1 MSSNQPY
8 VTIRSRRPHDGNSV
22 SSADSTVGARV
33 TTNQSRRVHSQA
45 GDGQYG
51 SSSGDAPRTA
61 THDTSRVS
69 YHVKHLDSFVQ
80 TLEDSANRAFPN
92 RGRSSQRY
100 KKVQALL
107 LHWGS
112 DDLFVLPELEDLER
126 CLREDYAFDTEIFP
140 IPSENSHLELMMQ
153 VGKLIK
159 DHEAQDTLFLVYYG
173 GHARIDESR
182 QSTWCATRHPDSP
195 WLQWSA
201 IQTLLE
207 RSASDV
213 LILLD
218 CCAGAASA
226 TFPNGNSITE
236 TISASSWDAIAP
248 DPGRYSFTNALIE
261 VLQEW
266 RLRAFSAAM
275 LHAEVLARLK
285 HPRPITINGK
295 LFEARSTPVHFM
307 MTSNHKAPSIEM
319 SRILPPEARPPSPPQ
334 DTVASESETPEG
346 IPGGRGPGAPI
357 SGEPNEDTPHVMI
370 SLALEDNQQ
379 LDLNAWE
386 QWLSNFPAMA
396 KYVKVQG
403 VFKSHSTLL
412 LLSMPV
418 MVWDLLPENH
428 ATSFIAFIRSNNMML
443 QKGQKDKA
451 AMQVAVRGSRAEPD
465 LTEPDSAS
473 MNTFFSDTTYT
484 YAPTD
489 QGSVASQRLADMRSY
504 SLGMGQASRR
514 NTAGGQLVSAEPV
527 SPSSSPPR
535 GAAGL
540 LRTGHSTTS
549 LATLQRQLSSASQTS
564 SEAVIS
570 RTMIPN
576 QQRSSRTTV
585 YRDIAEPPKFS
596 QHVETLLQQYY
607 QQEPLPNDDQKN
619 FVASNLGIELW
630 DVEAWFHHRRE
641 RDVVSQQFQN
651 LKMGGST
658 PGAYEGA
665 QMILPHHLNRI
676 IEILTPSRILLI
688 DLRSPTDFERSHING
703 AINLRAPLKFIQDAP
718 FDMIE
723 RAFPDEPS
731 RQKFGQWQSAVCMV
745 VYARAVDSSWE
756 CPVADVLY
764 QKFKSWGWPGRC
776 FVLKGHYRE
785 FSVSYSAS
793 IVGSKTAASSTTSTH
808 EQAGGPARA
817 EPPHRRDNAQKQTE
831 SRPSEDDDADAAAR
845 LRQQYDDLLTQI
857 DSEEGRVNP
866 STPDPTASPE
876 RAQAMGQ
883 HERDLEAEFRRRVP
897 DLYRKAL
904 DSSSTSS
911 SRCVSTTA
919 PDAPAAVPVPVP
931 VPVRSD
937 GSDQPATRSD
947 RAGGDRERRP
957 SFGFDTKA
965 PFVEYLDR
973 GLSHIRQ
980 GKPSDQDDNTSSSST
995 TVSPPSNNNN
1005 AANVSPGL
1013 SKLAAEGC
1021 YFDSGAAATANAATT
1036 PPPPPLPS
1044 DDSYVKI
1051 SRGDAQLASD
1061 PGLGGKDG
1069 TTKDVHQHHRPSHQQ
1084 HQHNNNNPVAAA
1096 ASGDETPRRGRGGFL
1111 NKVLRRA

>member
-1 MSSNQPY
+1 MGDHQPY
-8 VTIRSRRPHDGNSV
+8 VTIRSRRPYDGNSV
-22 SSADSTVGARV
+22 SSGADSTVGARV
-33 TTNQSRRVHSQA
+33 TTHQSRRVHSQA

-126 CLREDYAFDTEIFP
+126 CLREDYAFNTDIFA

-182 QSTWCATRHPDSP
+182 QSTWCATRNPDSP

-266 RLRAFSAAM
+266 RLRTFSAAM

-307 MTSNHKAPSIEM
+307 MTTNHKAPSIEM
-319 SRILPPEARPPSPPQ
+319 SRIVPPDARPPSPPQ
-334 DTVASESETPEG
+334 DTTANGSDNPDQLT
-346 IPGGRGPGAPI
+346 GGRGPGAPV
-357 SGEPNEDTPHVMI
+357 SEDPNEDTPHVMI

-418 MVWDLLPENH
+418 MVWDLLPEDH

-443 QKGQKDKA
+443 QGGQKDKA
-451 AMQVAVRGSRAEPD
+451 EAEVPVGVSRATLD
-465 LTEPDSAS
+465 RTQPDSAS
-473 MNTFFSDTTYT
+473 MKTFFSDTTYT

-489 QGSVASQRLADMRSY
+489 HGSMIGQQLADMRSY
-504 SLGMGQASRR
+504 SLGEGRASRR
-514 NTAGGQLVSAEPV
+514 NIGTRQQASTEAI
-527 SPSSSPPR
+527 SPSSSPTSGP
-535 GAAGL
+535 AGL
-540 LRTGHSTTS
+540 LRAGPSSAS
-549 LATLQRQLSSASQTS
+549 LASLQRQLSSSSQASAEIT
-564 SEAVIS
+564 S

-576 QQRSSRTTV
+576 QQRSSRRTV
-585 YRDIAEPPKFS
+585 FQDIPEPPKFS

-607 QQEPLPNDDQKN
+607 DQEPLPNDDQKN
-619 FVASNLGIELW
+619 FVASNLGVELW
-630 DVEAWFHHRRE
+630 HVE
-641 RDVVSQQFQN
+641 VGT
-651 LKMGGST
+651 L
-658 PGAYEGA
+658 
-665 QMILPHHLNRI
+665 
-676 IEILTPSRILLI
+676 RILLV
-688 DLRSPTDFERSHING
+688 DLRSPTEFERSHIRG
-703 AINLRAPLKFIQDAP
+703 AINLRAPLRFIQDAP
-718 FDMIE
+718 FDIIE
-723 RAFPDEPS
+723 RAFSDHDS
-731 RQKFGQWQSAVCMV
+731 GRKFGEWRSAHCLV
-745 VYARAVDSSWE
+745 VYARAVDSVWE
-756 CPVADVLY
+756 CPVADVLFA
-764 QKFKSWGWPGRC
+764 KFKSWGWPGRC
-776 FVLKGHYRE
+776 FVLKGHYKE
-785 FSVSYSAS
+785 FSVSYSNS
-793 IVGSKTAASSTTSTH
+793 IESSKMTN
-808 EQAGGPARA
+808 EARA
-817 EPPHRRDNAQKQTE
+817 ARTELALRRDAHKQTTDTL
-831 SRPSEDDDADAAAR
+831 SEDDDAAR
-845 LRQQYDDLLTQI
+845 RLQYNDLLTQI

-866 STPDPTASPE
+866 SSSASNPTASSD
-876 RAQAMGQ
+876 RARAMEE

-904 DSSSTSS
+904 DVVHGSSGVPTAVASS
-911 SRCVSTTA
+911 A
-919 PDAPAAVPVPVP
+919 PVTPAAAPTAAPVQPD
-931 VPVRSD
+931 D
-937 GSDQPATRSD
+937 GSGSPATRSD
-947 RAGGDRERRP
+947 RAGGDKDCGTT
-957 SFGFDTKA
+957 FGFDTKA
-965 PFVEYLDR
+965 PLVEYLDR

-980 GKPSDQDDNTSSSST
+980 GIPAQASST
-995 TVSPPSNNNN
+995 GEMRN
-1005 AANVSPGL
+1005 
-1013 SKLAAEGC
+1013 
-1021 YFDSGAAATANAATT
+1021 
-1036 PPPPPLPS
+1036 
-1044 DDSYVKI
+1044 
-1051 SRGDAQLASD
+1051 
-1061 PGLGGKDG
+1061 
-1069 TTKDVHQHHRPSHQQ
+1069 
-1084 HQHNNNNPVAAA
+1084 
-1096 ASGDETPRRGRGGFL
+1096 
-1111 NKVLRRA
+1111 

>member
-1 MSSNQPY
+1 MGDDQPY
-8 VTIRSRRPHDGNSV
+8 VTIRSRRPYDGNSV
-22 SSADSTVGARV
+22 SSGADSTVGARV
-33 TTNQSRRVHSQA
+33 TTHQSRRVHSQA

-126 CLREDYAFDTEIFP
+126 CLREDYAFNTDIFA

-182 QSTWCATRHPDSP
+182 QSTWCATRNPDSP

-266 RLRAFSAAM
+266 RLRTFSAAM

-307 MTSNHKAPSIEM
+307 MTTNHKAPSIEM
-319 SRILPPEARPPSPPQ
+319 SRIVPPDARPPSPPQ
-334 DTVASESETPEG
+334 DTTANGSDNPDQLT
-346 IPGGRGPGAPI
+346 GGRGPGAPV
-357 SGEPNEDTPHVMI
+357 SKDPNEDTPHVMI

-403 VFKSHSTLL
+403 VFRSHSTLL

-418 MVWDLLPENH
+418 MVWDLLPEDH

-443 QKGQKDKA
+443 QGGQKDKA
-451 AMQVAVRGSRAEPD
+451 EVEVPVRVSPATLDR
-465 LTEPDSAS
+465 TQPDSAS
-473 MNTFFSDTTYT
+473 MKTFFSDTTYT

-489 QGSVASQRLADMRSY
+489 HGSMIDQHLADMRVHRSY
-504 SLGMGQASRR
+504 LAVVIADERPCWAVESWTFLGIPDQ
-514 NTAGGQLVSAEPV
+514 
-527 SPSSSPPR
+527 
-535 GAAGL
+535 
-540 LRTGHSTTS
+540 
-549 LATLQRQLSSASQTS
+549 SSAA
-564 SEAVIS
+564 AVVVLSDIC
-570 RTMIPN
+570 
-576 QQRSSRTTV
+576 
-585 YRDIAEPPKFS
+585 RDHIENNDSKPTEEFT
-596 QHVETLLQQYY
+596 EDCQYY
-607 QQEPLPNDDQKN
+607 DQEPLPNDDQKN
-619 FVASNLGIELW
+619 FVASNLGVELW
-630 DVEAWFHHRRE
+630 HVEAWFHHRRE
-641 RDVVSQQFQN
+641 RDIVSQQFQN
-651 LKMGGST
+651 LKIDDLAPVASQ
-658 PGAYEGA
+658 GA
-665 QMILPHHLNRI
+665 QMILPHHLNKI
-676 IEILTPSRILLI
+676 IDILSPSRILLV
-688 DLRSPTDFERSHING
+688 DLRSPSEFERSHIRG
-703 AINLRAPLKFIQDAP
+703 AINLRAPLRFIQDAP

-723 RAFPDEPS
+723 RAFADHDS
-731 RQKFGQWQSAVCMV
+731 GRKFGEWRSAHCLV
-745 VYARAVDSSWE
+745 VYARAVDSVWE
-756 CPVADVLY
+756 CPVADVLFT
-764 QKFKSWGWPGRC
+764 KFKSWGWPGRC
-776 FVLKGHYRE
+776 FVLKGHYKE
-785 FSVSYSAS
+785 FSVSYSNS
-793 IVGSKTAASSTTSTH
+793 IESSKMTN
-808 EQAGGPARA
+808 EARA
-817 EPPHRRDNAQKQTE
+817 ARTELALRRDAHKQTTDTL
-831 SRPSEDDDADAAAR
+831 SEDDDAAR
-845 LRQQYDDLLTQI
+845 RLQYDDLLSQI

-866 STPDPTASPE
+866 SSSASNPTASSD
-876 RAQAMGQ
+876 RARAMEE

-904 DSSSTSS
+904 DFVYGSSG
-911 SRCVSTTA
+911 VPTA
-919 PDAPAAVPVPVP
+919 VAPSAPVTPAAAPTAAPVQPD
-931 VPVRSD
+931 D
-937 GSDQPATRSD
+937 GSGSPATRSD
-947 RAGGDRERRP
+947 RAGGDKDCGTT
-957 SFGFDTKA
+957 FGFDTKA
-965 PFVEYLDR
+965 PLVEYLDR

-980 GKPSDQDDNTSSSST
+980 GIPAQASSIATSAATPTAT
-995 TVSPPSNNNN
+995 TALHTTPPTNDT
-1005 AANVSPGL
+1005 SPGL

-1021 YFDSGAAATANAATT
+1021 YFDSGAAAAAAAAAGAS
-1036 PPPPPLPS
+1036 S

-1051 SRGDAQLASD
+1051 NRGDAQLASD
-1061 PGLGGKDG
+1061 PGLGGKDW
-1069 TTKDVHQHHRPSHQQ
+1069 TTKDHHHQQ
-1084 HQHNNNNPVAAA
+1084 QQQRQPVVI
-1096 ASGDETPRRGRGGFL
+1096 GDETPKRGRGGFL

>member
-1 MSSNQPY
+1 MGDHQPY
-8 VTIRSRRPHDGNSV
+8 VTIRSRRPYDGNSV
-22 SSADSTVGARV
+22 SSGADSTVGARV
-33 TTNQSRRVHSQA
+33 TTHQSRRVHSQA

-80 TLEDSANRAFPN
+80 TLED
-92 RGRSSQRY
+92 
-100 KKVQALL
+100 VQALL

-126 CLREDYAFDTEIFP
+126 CLREDYAFNTDIFA

-182 QSTWCATRHPDSP
+182 QSTWCATRNPDSP

-266 RLRAFSAAM
+266 RLRTFSAAM

-307 MTSNHKAPSIEM
+307 MTTNHKAPSIEM
-319 SRILPPEARPPSPPQ
+319 SRIVPPDARPSSPPQ
-334 DTVASESETPEG
+334 DTTANGSDNPDQLT
-346 IPGGRGPGAPI
+346 GGRGPGAPV
-357 SGEPNEDTPHVMI
+357 SEDPNEDTPHVMI

-418 MVWDLLPENH
+418 MVWDLLPEDH

-443 QKGQKDKA
+443 QGGQKDKA
-451 AMQVAVRGSRAEPD
+451 EAEVPVGVSRATLD
-465 LTEPDSAS
+465 RTQPDSAS
-473 MNTFFSDTTYT
+473 MKTFFSDTTYT

-489 QGSVASQRLADMRSY
+489 HGSMIGQQLADMRSY
-504 SLGMGQASRR
+504 SLGEGRASRR
-514 NTAGGQLVSAEPV
+514 NIGTRQQASTEAI
-527 SPSSSPPR
+527 SPSSSPTSGP
-535 GAAGL
+535 AGL
-540 LRTGHSTTS
+540 LRAGPSSAS
-549 LATLQRQLSSASQTS
+549 LASLQRQLSSSSQTS
-564 SEAVIS
+564 AEITS

-576 QQRSSRTTV
+576 QQRSSRRTV
-585 YRDIAEPPKFS
+585 FQDIPEPPKFS
-596 QHVETLLQQYY
+596 QHIETLLQQYY
-607 QQEPLPNDDQKN
+607 DQEPLPNDDQKN
-619 FVASNLGIELW
+619 FVASNLGVELW
-630 DVEAWFHHRRE
+630 HVEVGTLR
-641 RDVVSQQFQN
+641 
-651 LKMGGST
+651 
-658 PGAYEGA
+658 
-665 QMILPHHLNRI
+665 
-676 IEILTPSRILLI
+676 RILLV
-688 DLRSPTDFERSHING
+688 DLRSPTEFERSHIRG
-703 AINLRAPLKFIQDAP
+703 AINLRAPPRFIQDAP

-723 RAFPDEPS
+723 RAFADHDS
-731 RQKFGQWQSAVCMV
+731 GRKFGEWRSAHCLV
-745 VYARAVDSSWE
+745 VYARAVDSVWE
-756 CPVADVLY
+756 CPVADVLFT
-764 QKFKSWGWPGRC
+764 KFKSWGWPGRC
-776 FVLKGHYRE
+776 FVLKGHYKE
-785 FSVSYSAS
+785 FSVSYSNS
-793 IVGSKTAASSTTSTH
+793 IESSKMTN
-808 EQAGGPARA
+808 EARA
-817 EPPHRRDNAQKQTE
+817 ARTELALRRDAHKQTTDTL
-831 SRPSEDDDADAAAR
+831 SEDDDAAR
-845 LRQQYDDLLTQI
+845 RLQHNDLLTQI

-866 STPDPTASPE
+866 SSSASNPTASSD
-876 RAQAMGQ
+876 RARAMEE

-904 DSSSTSS
+904 DVVHGSSGVPTAVASS
-911 SRCVSTTA
+911 A
-919 PDAPAAVPVPVP
+919 PVTPAAAPTAAPVQPD
-931 VPVRSD
+931 D
-937 GSDQPATRSD
+937 GSGSPATRSD
-947 RAGGDRERRP
+947 RAGGDKDCGTT
-957 SFGFDTKA
+957 FGFDTKA
-965 PFVEYLDR
+965 TLVEYLDR

-980 GKPSDQDDNTSSSST
+980 GIPAQASSIATSAATPTAT
-995 TVSPPSNNNN
+995 TALYTTPPTNDT
-1005 AANVSPGL
+1005 SPGL

-1021 YFDSGAAATANAATT
+1021 YFDSGAAAAAAAGAS
-1036 PPPPPLPS
+1036 S

-1051 SRGDAQLASD
+1051 NRGDAQLASD

-1069 TTKDVHQHHRPSHQQ
+1069 TTKDHHHHQQ
-1084 HQHNNNNPVAAA
+1084 QQRQSVVT
-1096 ASGDETPRRGRGGFL
+1096 GDETPKRGRGGFL